1 MKTALLRLPLRPVCV
16 GPCVGHGHGEGA
28 VVAQRLVELV
38 LELAPPDG
46 LPPGAVPQ
54 GVPRLHHEALDDP
67 VEDEVVEVAV
77 LAVGREVLHR
87 ARALL
92 RVQLHV
98 NVAVVGVNNLERT
111 AHASDGRLQQ
121 RRKCVVA

>member
-1 MKTALLRLPLRPVCV
+1 
-16 GPCVGHGHGEGA
+16 
-28 VVAQRLVELV
+28 VAQRLVELV

-46 LPPGAVPQ
+46 LAPGAVPQ
-54 GVPRLHHEALDDP
+54 GVPSLHHEALDDP

-92 RVQLHV
+92 WVQLHV
-98 NVAVVGVNNLERT
+98 DVAIVGVNNLEGT
-111 AHASDGRLQQ
+111 ASASDERSQQ
-121 RRKCVVA
+121 RRRCAAAEKVTKYIWI